1 MKIGDR
7 VRFLNEVGG
16 GIIAGFPSKKTVL
29 VTDES
34 GFDIPVLVTD
44 VVVVETDGYN
54 IVRTPKEE
62 AKAKKQ
68 SETKQPVTVT
78 TMRRRKRTTDLS
90 PFARAPWNAEEL
102 MFLISS

>member
-16 GIIAGFPSKKTVL
+16 GTIAGFPSKKTVL

-44 VVVVETDGYN
+44 VVLPRRN
-54 IVRTPKEE
+54 LKNNLKLNNPMRIF
-62 AKAKKQ
+62 
-68 SETKQPVTVT
+68 TVT
-78 TMRRRKRTTDLS
+78 TMRKKRTIDRS
-90 PFARAPWNAEEL
+90 PFAHALWNAAEQ
-102 MFLISS
+102 MFSISSWLSLLLKV

>member
-44 VVVVETDGYN
+44 VVVVETDDYN
-54 IVRTPKEE
+54 IVRKRRLKNNLKLNNPTRIF
-62 AKAKKQ
+62 
-68 SETKQPVTVT
+68 TVT
-78 TMRRRKRTTDLS
+78 TMRRRMRTTDLS

>member
-44 VVVVETDGYN
+44 VVVVETDDYN
-54 IVRTPKEE
+54 IV
-62 AKAKKQ
+62 Q
-68 SETKQPVTVT
+68 IG
-78 TMRRRKRTTDLS
+78 
-90 PFARAPWNAEEL
+90 RASCRERVL
-102 MFLISS
+102 RLV